1 MTDFVHLHLHTEY
14 SLLDGAVKV
23 DDLVRHCKENNI
35 DTVAVTDHGN
45 MYASLKFS
53 EKCKKNKI
61 KAIVGCEFYVVDD
74 YREHIDQRAD
84 HLILL
89 AKNKAGYVNLVQLD
103 SLAFVDGYYY
113 RPRIDYTVLKEHTN
127 GVICL
132 SACLA
137 GRIPRLLL
145 AGEYEKAKAFALDMK
160 AAFGEDFYI
169 EIQDH
174 GIPEQK
180 QILPLLVRLARETDI
195 GLVATNDVHYLHKE
209 DWEMQDVL
217 MCIQTKRTLDDPSRM
232 KMQTHEFYMKSG
244 DEMAALFPNLPEAIS
259 NTRVI
264 ANKVSDI
271 DTPFNLKDDGS
282 PIYDKT
288 LIPLYTADDGTP
300 SPEFLRRLTM
310 EGLPKR
316 YDPLTEE
323 IKQRA
328 EYELGIIIKMGFAD
342 YFLIVWDYINWS
354 RLHGIPVGP
363 GRGSGVGSIVA
374 YSIGI
379 TNVDPLRY
387 DLLFERF
394 LNPDRVSM
402 PDFDVDFCTER
413 RVETIEY
420 VRSRYHPENVAQI
433 VTFGTLASRA
443 VIKDVGRV
451 MSVPYSDTDR
461 VTKLMDGKST
471 IRELLGLNI
480 ENCRKKVA
488 DTENDPDK
496 HDEALK
502 KLADQEGKRNPEFI
516 EIYESDDQLK
526 RVIDM
531 GLKLEGMPRNTS
543 MHAAGVVICRKK
555 IADNVPL
562 SRNGEDITTQFDM
575 KEVESIGMLKMD
587 FLALT
592 TLTDIKKTL
601 DYIKE
606 DTGREITFGQECN
619 DQGAYQLISEA
630 DTDAVFQ
637 LEQGGMKR
645 FMKQLQPNCLEDLIA
660 GISLYRP
667 GPMDFIPTYLK
678 NRAEPDKIC
687 YLTPLLKP
695 ILEKTYGVII
705 YQEQVM
711 QIFQNLAGY
720 SLGQAD
726 LVRRA
731 MAKKHRSELMA
742 QKDKFIYGDI
752 DKGGNIAGCA
762 SRGIPPEVSAELF
775 AQMESF
781 ASYAFNKSHAAAY
794 AVVTY
799 QTAYLKNYY
808 PKEFLAGVLNN
819 RIAKID
825 EISKYVVYMKEKNIA
840 VYPPDVNRSR
850 AYFSVQGDGIRFGLC
865 ALRGVGIGAMEKVI
879 EEREAHGQF
888 KDFSDFIL
896 RCVRFV
902 NKKMV
907 ESLIFGGAFDSMGKH
922 RAQYHSVYEELM
934 RRLATIDKQKTSA
947 QMSLFGDI
955 IEEKAP
961 EVKYPDIPE
970 WSTAELLSKEKSVL
984 GVYVSGHPFGAYSAY
999 FTDCSFHTGMLSDFE
1014 EDEET
1019 GDRTYQQFKAGDA
1032 VTMGGIIAAVRKI
1045 NTKGGTIMAFV
1056 TVEDLYGSIECVA
1069 FPRVYEKIKPY
1080 LRHDGVVRLSG
1091 KIDTPAEKLPCI
1103 ILDTLTEFVPPEKEE
1118 STETAQQQPV
1128 HEQVLWLDA
1137 RQLPEE
1143 DFSELLETIKAYEGD
1158 VRTKILHGGKRYEFS
1173 VHLSRALEAE
1183 LRSFLPA
1190 ACVKLV

>member
-23 DDLVRHCKENNI
+23 DELVRHCKENGI

-45 MYASLKFS
+45 MYASLKFA

-61 KAIVGCEFYVVDD
+61 KAIIGCEFYVVDD
-74 YREHIDQRAD
+74 YRERIDQHAD

-113 RPRIDYTVLKEHTN
+113 RPRIDYTVLKEHTE

-145 AGEYEKAKAFALDMK
+145 AGEYEKAKAFALEMK
-160 AAFGEDFYI
+160 ATFGEDFYI

-180 QILPLLVRLARETDI
+180 RILPLLVRLARETDI

-244 DEMAALFPNLPEAIS
+244 DEMAALFPNIPEAIS

-264 ANKVSDI
+264 ANKVSDT
-271 DTPFNLKDDGS
+271 DTPFNLKEDGS
-282 PIYDKT
+282 PIYDKS

-316 YDPLTEE
+316 YDPVTDE
-323 IKQRA
+323 IMQRA

-354 RLHGIPVGP
+354 RNHGIPVGP

-374 YSIGI
+374 YAIGI

-413 RVETIEY
+413 RGETIEY
-420 VRSRYHPENVAQI
+420 VRRRYHPENVAQI

-488 DTENDPDK
+488 ETQNDPDK
-496 HDEALK
+496 HDEAVK
-502 KLADQEGKRNPEFI
+502 KLADQEAKRNPEFV
-516 EIYESDDQLK
+516 EIYEADETLK

-606 DTGREITFGQECN
+606 DTGKDIVF
-619 DQGAYQLISEA
+619 DQACDDPGAYQLISEG

-667 GPMDFIPTYLK
+667 GPMDFIPNYLK
-678 NRAEPDKIC
+678 NRAEPEKIT

-695 ILEKTYGVII
+695 IIEKTYGVFI

-752 DKGGNIAGCA
+752 DKGGNIPGCI
-762 SRGIPPEVSAELF
+762 SRGIPPDVSAELF

-799 QTAYLKNYY
+799 QTAYLKKYY
-808 PKEFLAGVLNN
+808 PREFLAGVLNN
-819 RIAKID
+819 RIDKID
-825 EISKYVVYMKEKNIA
+825 EIAKYVVYMKEKNIA
-840 VYPPDVNRSR
+840 IYPPDVNESR
-850 AYFSVQGDGIRFGLC
+850 AYFSVQGKGLRFGLC

-879 EEREAHGQF
+879 EERGQHGKF
-888 KDFSDFIL
+888 KDFSDFL
-896 RCVRFV
+896 MRCIRFV

-907 ESLIFGGAFDSMGKH
+907 ESLIFGGAFDSMGGK
-922 RAQYHSVYEELM
+922 RAQYHAVYEELM
-934 RRLATIDKQKTSA
+934 RRLAAIDKQKSSA

-955 IEEKAP
+955 IEEAAP
-961 EVKYPDIPE
+961 EVVLPDVPE

-984 GVYVSGHPFGAYSAY
+984 GVYVSGHPFGAYAAY
-999 FTDCSFHTGMLSDFE
+999 FTDCNFHTGMLADFE

-1019 GDRTYQQFKAGDA
+1019 GDRTYQQFRSGDQ
-1032 VTMGGIIAAVRKI
+1032 VTMGGIVAAVRKI
-1045 NTKGGTIMAFV
+1045 NTRSGTVMAFV
-1056 TVEDLYGSIECVA
+1056 TVEDLYGSVECVA
-1069 FPRVYEKIKPY
+1069 FPRIYEKIKPY
-1080 LRHDGVVRLSG
+1080 LRHDGVVRLAG

-1103 ILDTLTEFVPPEKEE
+1103 ILDDLTEFIPPE
-1118 STETAQQQPV
+1118 AQEAAAEAERPAA
-1128 HEQVLWLDA
+1128 EQVLWLDA
-1137 RQLPEE
+1137 RALTDD
-1143 DFSELLETIKAYEGD
+1143 DFAELRETIEAYPGE

-1173 VHLSRALEAE
+1173 VHLSRALTAE

-1190 ACVKLV
+1190 ACVKLI